1 MLQPYYIIY
10 RPRGARRG
18 EEVIVGL
25 CAYLWTGWTGW
36 TRWTCWTGWTGLNLS
51 WLGPEQAGR
60 DRRLGRLF
68 QGYKVPLK
76 GFLEVSHE
84 IAALCAFLVWSGT
97 NVIGP

>member
-1 MLQPYYIIY
+1 MCVPLD
-10 RPRGARRG
+10 
-18 EEVIVGL
+18 GL
-25 CAYLWTGWTGW
+25 DGLDTLDVLD
-36 TRWTCWTGWTGLNLS
+36 RLDGLNLS
-51 WLGPEQAGR
+51 WLGPGQAGR